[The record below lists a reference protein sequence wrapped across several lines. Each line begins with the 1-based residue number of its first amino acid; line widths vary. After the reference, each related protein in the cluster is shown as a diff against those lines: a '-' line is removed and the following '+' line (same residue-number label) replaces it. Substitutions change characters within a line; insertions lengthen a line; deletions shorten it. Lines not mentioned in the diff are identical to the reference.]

1 MPLRPDAMTIQ
12 SFLDSCHFH
21 SPKPMPNG
29 RISSWLDVPV
39 DIAVLVLAQAWQ
51 LDALAPRL
59 ASINSTFHRA
69 SKETALLLQGVDVCP
84 PRLKVTV
91 PDGESID
98 PKDGAHIVTFTEELA
113 MWGVGFENYRPFNV
127 RLPATNPHGMLC
139 SFDEDTAR
147 NLLDVGNVR
156 DFLCNIVIDSF
167 FRTFMMDIFQA
178 KQVIANG
185 GSPPAQVFLPCFL
198 SGFLK
203 GEDMP
208 TVDTQNALGIALRHA
223 KEIYVPY
230 HFGETFKR
238 ANHWV
243 LGFIGP

>member
-98 PKDGAHIVTFTEELA
+98 PKDGAQVDMLA
-113 MWGVGFENYRPFNV
+113 RLGCCGGERYCLV
-127 RLPATNPHGMLC
+127 RHKFGC
-139 SFDEDTAR
+139 SRAR
-147 NLLDVGNVR
+147 R
-156 DFLCNIVIDSF
+156 
-167 FRTFMMDIFQA
+167 A
-178 KQVIANG
+178 
-185 GSPPAQVFLPCFL
+185 L
-198 SGFLK
+198 SG
-203 GEDMP
+203 
-208 TVDTQNALGIALRHA
+208 
-223 KEIYVPY
+223 Y
-230 HFGETFKR
+230 
-238 ANHWV
+238 
-243 LGFIGP
+243 